1 MCSDQRQRLSA
12 QKISDLL
19 MINLNYDKI
28 EAYKENFGI
37 KETYE
42 GDLLR
47 LADIEFPTEL
57 DEEEEQQPPVFDVGD
72 MFVDDEVL
80 NDSYDMR
87 DDSTDDEEEEEE
99 DEEEGVM
106 VVE

>member
-12 QKISDLL
+12 QKISDL
-19 MINLNYDKI
+19 MIIK
-28 EAYKENFGI
+28 FGI
-37 KETYE
+37 KETYN
-42 GDLLR
+42 GDLVS

-57 DEEEEQQPPVFDVGD
+57 NEEEEQQPPVFDVGD

-80 NDSYDMR
+80 NDSYEMR
-87 DDSTDDEEEEEE
+87 EDSTDDEEEEE
-99 DEEEGVM
+99 DEEVM

>member
-12 QKISDLL
+12 QKISDL
-19 MINLNYDKI
+19 MIINLNYDQI
-28 EAYKENFGI
+28 ESYKEKFGI
-37 KETYE
+37 KETYD
-42 GDLLR
+42 GDLVS

-57 DEEEEQQPPVFDVGD
+57 NEEEEQQPPVFDVGD

-80 NDSYDMR
+80 NDSYEMR
-87 DDSTDDEEEEEE
+87 EDSTDDEEEEE
-99 DEEEGVM
+99 DEEVM